1 MYSLHK
7 YFINKLIIA
16 PILQIPDFRSDRLY
30 TPSRQNHPDEEM
42 PFIKKESHNK
52 KPDCFLIF
60 LLYYVDGRGLSK
72 LELKVVQ
79 ISWESM

>member
-16 PILQIPDFRSDRLY
+16 PILQIPDFGSDRLY

-42 PFIKKESHNK
+42 PFIKKEPQQK
-52 KPDCFLIF
+52 TR
-60 LLYYVDGRGLSK
+60 LLSNLLTILRR
-72 LELKVVQ
+72 
-79 ISWESM
+79 WP

>member
-30 TPSRQNHPDEEM
+30 TPSRQNRPDEEM
-42 PFIKKESHNK
+42 PFIKKEPQQK
-52 KPDCFLIF
+52 TR
-60 LLYYVDGRGLSK
+60 LLSNLLTILRR
-72 LELKVVQ
+72 
-79 ISWESM
+79 WPWTF